1 MSREYPT
8 ERPIDAASIDRA
20 NRDEL
25 PPELANIP
33 WIDIH
38 NHAHTLSWNEREEF
52 TLSGCEGMVMMAA
65 AYYWT
70 PYRPAAPADVRY
82 LWDDAL
88 NRLGQIRESHVFD
101 ARLGIGIHAGKRVNE
116 YETLLKAMPE
126 YCSLEEVAA
135 VGEIGIVP
143 AQHAARWDLDDQKT
157 VMRQQMEIAA
167 DHGLPAVTH
176 TPPNLEALEDV
187 DLPFRDRGTIPGYEL
202 DMSMEQD
209 AVLDAENVKLA
220 ATELDIELKDE
231 AGLADD
237 RLVLS
242 HADRRIAPYVMENTD
257 CYLSFTVSYP
267 WLLGVTPRDVATVIK
282 EYGPD
287 RVLVETDSAGI
298 LRTDVFSFKR
308 TIFEL
313 YRLGIGIDTI
323 RQVVYENPQRILA

>member
-1 MSREYPT
+1 
-8 ERPIDAASIDRA
+8 
-20 NRDEL
+20 
-25 PPELANIP
+25 
-33 WIDIH
+33 
-38 NHAHTLSWNEREEF
+38 
-52 TLSGCEGMVMMAA
+52 
-65 AYYWT
+65 
-70 PYRPAAPADVRY
+70 
-82 LWDDAL
+82 
-88 NRLGQIRESHVFD
+88 
-101 ARLGIGIHAGKRVNE
+101 
-116 YETLLKAMPE
+116 ETMPK

-143 AQHAARWDLDDQKT
+143 AQHAARWSLDDQKT
-157 VMRQQMEIAA
+157 VMRRQMEIAA

-202 DMSMEQD
+202 DMSLQQD
-209 AVLDAENVKLA
+209 AVLDAENVKQA

-242 HADRRIAPYVMENTD
+242 HADRRIVPYVMENTD

-267 WLLGVTPRDVATVIK
+267 WLLGVTPRDVAAVIE

-313 YRLGIGIDTI
+313 YRLGIASETI

>member
-1 MSREYPT
+1 MSGDYPT
-8 ERPIDAASIDRA
+8 ERPIDAASIDQA
-20 NRDEL
+20 DRDTL
-25 PPELANIP
+25 PSELANIP

-52 TLSGCEGMVMMAA
+52 TLSGCQGMVMMAA

-70 PYRPAAPADVRY
+70 PYQPTAPQDVRY

-101 ARLGIGIHAGKRVNE
+101 ARLGIGIHAGKRVE
-116 YETLLKAMPE
+116 DYDSLLDVMPE

-143 AQHAARWDLDDQKT
+143 AQHAARWNLDDQET
-157 VMRQQMEIAA
+157 VMRRQMEIAA
-167 DHGLPAVTH
+167 DHDLPAVVH
-176 TPPNLEALEDV
+176 TPPNLENAENV
-187 DLPFRDRGTIPGYEL
+187 DIPFRDRSPIPGYEL
-202 DMSMEQD
+202 DMSLQQGS
-209 AVLDAENVKLA
+209 VLDTEDVKQA

-237 RLVLS
+237 HLVLS
-242 HADRRIAPYVMENTD
+242 HADQRIVPYVMENTD

-267 WLLGVTPRDVATVIK
+267 WLLGVTPRDVATTI
-282 EYGPD
+282 ERYGPD

-298 LRTDVFSFKR
+298 LQTDVFSFKR

-313 YRLGIGIDTI
+313 YRLGIDVETI
-323 RQVVYENPQRILA
+323 RQVVYENPQQILA